1 MKILYEFGLE
11 RSFMFEIIQFFVLF
25 RVSGTPFQIPGPM

>member
-1 MKILYEFGLE
+1 MQILYESGLE

-25 RVSGTPFQIPGPM
+25 RVSGTPFHLPGPM